1 MAMATLAFDTHK
13 AVKTLTEAGAAEPL
27 AEAMVATIG
36 VAMGE
41 NIATK
46 ADVADLGKELRQE
59 MADLRRGV
67 EDLRREMTDLRR
79 DMTDLGEE
87 LRQEMAGLGEEL
99 RREMADLG
107 KDLRK
112 DMQVLEK
119 KLEASILRMTIAL
132 GVLVITVLGGLY
144 TLSRML

>member
-59 MADLRRGV
+59 MADLRR
-67 EDLRREMTDLRR
+67 
-79 DMTDLGEE
+79 
-87 LRQEMAGLGEEL
+87 EMAG
-99 RREMADLG
+99 LG

>member
-59 MADLRRGV
+59 MAN
-67 EDLRREMTDLRR
+67 
-79 DMTDLGEE
+79 
-87 LRQEMAGLGEEL
+87 
-99 RREMADLG
+99 LG

-132 GVLVITVLGGLY
+132 GVLVMTVLGGLY

>member
-59 MADLRRGV
+59 MADLRR
-67 EDLRREMTDLRR
+67 

-87 LRQEMAGLGEEL
+87 LRQKMAGLGEEL
-99 RREMADLG
+99 RREMAGLG